1 MMASLTLRAIMKN
14 MDTISVQ
21 FSEGESDEFIR
32 IGKAFGESLKYGRVT
47 NLFSTIK

>member
-1 MMASLTLRAIMKN
+1 MMASHT
-14 MDTISVQ
+14 
-21 FSEGESDEFIR
+21 EGYNEEHGYDKRPVFGGGKSDEFIR